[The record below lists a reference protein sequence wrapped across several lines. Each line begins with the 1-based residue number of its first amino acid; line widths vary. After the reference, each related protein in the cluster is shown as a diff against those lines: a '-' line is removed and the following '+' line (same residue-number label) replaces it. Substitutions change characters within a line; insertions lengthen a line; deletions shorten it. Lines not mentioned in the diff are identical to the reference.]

1 MKKLRGS
8 VVLMVVAILG
18 ITGFQLYWLKNN
30 YDREKE
36 TLQLQTRQAFRQTV
50 VQLQAS
56 KLHLD
61 SSMLHVDPAA
71 GSPNVFLRTSAS
83 GMAGKT
89 RIQVREPVI
98 SVLSLLQDKM
108 RDSMRAVKKTENTIM
123 IRLSSDS
130 GVSRGMMDTIL
141 LKQALQNARFDS
153 FLPDPQSIR
162 EIHVTRNN
170 TRDLP
175 EVITIGT
182 EKSGGRP
189 ATGSR
194 QQADH
199 VKKSYDKANS
209 SNKSSGDSIR
219 ISLRGALNGPT
230 NVFRLL
236 YDVDSIYIRD
246 SVKVRELD
254 SAYAKRLK
262 DDRLNVGFAVHR
274 IDSSQ
279 QVPDDAVTIGFSKPA
294 SFTFSLKNTFGYYA
308 RQLKLPVLFS
318 LLLVGI
324 TVFSFVTLYRNMRR
338 QQRLSQLK
346 NDFISNITHELKTP
360 IATVG
365 VAIEAL
371 RNFNA
376 IHDQQRTEEYLSIS
390 QNELQRLNLLVDK
403 VLKLSMFEKKDVEL
417 RFEAVD
423 LSGVVQEVVTSMRLQ
438 LEKYHATLNM
448 DAPEGMMVS
457 GDRLHLLSV
466 VFNLVDNAL
475 KYGGAAPQ
483 IRIGVTRENQQVRL
497 EIADN
502 GLGIAPEYR
511 EKVFEKFFRVPQ
523 GNQHNAKGYG
533 LGLSYVAHVV
543 AMHRGSI
550 RVESEPGK
558 GTTFIV
564 QLPQS

>member
-8 VVLMVVAILG
+8 ILLMVVAILG

-30 YDREKE
+30 YDRERE
-36 TLQLQTRQAFRQTV
+36 NLQLQTHQAFRQTV
-50 VQLQAS
+50 TQLQAS
-56 KLHLD
+56 KLRVD
-61 SSMLHVDPAA
+61 SSMLRGDSSFRLPDI
-71 GSPNVFLRTSAS
+71 FLRNP
-83 GMAGKT
+83 AGKQSGKARVVT
-89 RIQVREPVI
+89 REPVI
-98 SVLSLLQDKM
+98 SVLSLLQEKV
-108 RDSMRAVKKTENTIM
+108 RDSLRAFKKTANTIM
-123 IRLSSDS
+123 IRVSSDS
-130 GVSRGMMDTIL
+130 AISKMMV
-141 LKQALQNARFDS
+141 DS
-153 FLPDPQSIR
+153 VLWQRNDPGHRLDSLIADPNSIR
-162 EIHVTRNN
+162 EVHITRGGAHSDDKMIAIGMADKNPAGGN
-170 TRDLP
+170 DGSQARVRTKSA
-175 EVITIGT
+175 EVRTDG
-182 EKSGGRP
+182 KSAP
-189 ATGSR
+189 
-194 QQADH
+194 D
-199 VKKSYDKANS
+199 D
-209 SNKSSGDSIR
+209 
-219 ISLRGALNGPT
+219 SLRFSIKGTINGPM
-230 NVFRLL
+230 NVFRIL
-236 YDVDSIYIRD
+236 YDVDSLYIRD
-246 SVKVRELD
+246 SVRVNEID
-254 SAYAKRLK
+254 SAYARRLK
-262 DDRLNVGFAVHR
+262 DEKLDVGFSVIR
-274 IDSSQ
+274 IDSSKT
-279 QVPDDAVTIGFSKPA
+279 VPDDAVTIGFSQPT
-294 SFTFSLKNTFGYYA
+294 SFTFALTNTFGYYFQ
-308 RQLKLPVLFS
+308 QLKLPILFS

-324 TVFSFVTLYRNMRR
+324 TLFSFITLYRNMLR